1 MIHTLGC
8 TTAFRELGVMGPS
21 KHDKTHNSDSFY
33 GQPVKNYS
41 DDSWCVFQIFEIF
54 KDSRFEIADPRKILR
69 GSAGC
74 RAAALLVPEGP
85 RQCTGRH
92 LVIMNL

>member
-1 MIHTLGC
+1 MLIGC

-21 KHDKTHNSDSFY
+21 KHDKTHNTDSFY
-33 GQPVKNYS
+33 GQPVKNCS
-41 DDSWCVFQIFEIF
+41 DDSWCVFQIFEILTN
-54 KDSRFEIADPRKILR
+54 SESEIADPRKILR

-74 RAAALLVPEGP
+74 RAAAQPVQEGS

>member
-1 MIHTLGC
+1 
-8 TTAFRELGVMGPS
+8 MGPS
-21 KHDKTHNSDSFY
+21 KHDKTDNTDSFY
-33 GQPVKNYS
+33 GQPVKKFS
-41 DDSWCVFQIFEIF
+41 DDSWCVFQIFEILTN
-54 KDSRFEIADPRKILR
+54 SESEIADPRKILR

-74 RAAALLVPEGP
+74 RAAAQPVQEGP

>member
-1 MIHTLGC
+1 MFFIILWEQVGC

-21 KHDKTHNSDSFY
+21 KHDKTHNTDSFC
-33 GQPVKNYS
+33 GQPVENCS

-54 KDSRFEIADPRKILR
+54 KNSRFGIGDPRKILH

-74 RAAALLVPEGP
+74 RAAAGMMYADRTPAGVVPS
-85 RQCTGRH
+85 
-92 LVIMNL
+92 